1 MKKNNEEL
9 LNGQNPQWEKTYTCN
24 SVIFGEQP
32 SEPARKAAAFKQE
45 GMMHILELGGGQGR
59 DTIFF
64 AKNGFTVTSLDYAAE
79 GVKAITDKAVLYSTH
94 RCDPTLALCFTSHVV
109 ALTPHN
115 GNRPTPEPETV
126 ELFYTN

>member
-24 SVIFGEQP
+24 SEIFGEEP

-79 GVKAITDKAVLYSTH
+79 GVKAITDKAQKASVSQSVTALRHDVRNCYLTLTPRSTH
-94 RCDPTLALCFTSHVV
+94 V
-109 ALTPHN
+109 TPICSFAW
-115 GNRPTPEPETV
+115 R
-126 ELFYTN
+126 